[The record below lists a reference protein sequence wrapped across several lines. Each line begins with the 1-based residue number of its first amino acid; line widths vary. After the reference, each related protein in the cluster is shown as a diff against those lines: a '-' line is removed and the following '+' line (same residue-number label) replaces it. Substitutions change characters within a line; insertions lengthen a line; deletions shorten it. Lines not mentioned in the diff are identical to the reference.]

1 MDELVINSEREVKLT
16 FHSRRF
22 NSEGWL
28 EMYCITAKARNFKA
42 TIDVENPPYGMS
54 PAEFFENIANE
65 WTGWKGT
72 KEWGAIEGEYN
83 LSATSD
89 STGHIT
95 LDAELNRNSFSP
107 GWSGKLSL
115 MIEAGQLEQLAHDA
129 RVFFNET
136 A

>member
-1 MDELVINSEREVKLT
+1 MDELVIKSEREVMLT

-28 EMYCITAKARNFKA
+28 ERYFITANARNFNA
-42 TIDVENPPYGMS
+42 TIDVENLPYGMS
-54 PAEFFENIANE
+54 PAEFFVQVANE

-83 LSATSD
+83 LIATCD

-95 LDAELNRNSFSP
+95 LDVELNRNSFSP
-107 GWSGKLSL
+107 GWSGTLSL
-115 MIEAGQLEQLAHDA
+115 MIEAGQLEQLARDA
-129 RVFFNET
+129 KVFFNET